1 MNISF
6 VKMEWET
13 AGHKVKAGVPPS
25 HLSDCVGKLDPQAA
39 ERQRNFFFSP
49 SFTTIKSS
57 LHFSFGGSHSARAE
71 LFSEENKINSV
82 EVSFRSR
89 ALTLTFMRII
99 ISRPILVGR
108 KMREQTFW
116 CAPPPLFSG
125 TQSGRFSALKTSKT
139 PPHLPAPPSP
149 HHPLIPLAASPRDFR
164 STMQGHRVIG

>member
-1 MNISF
+1 MKMNISF

-13 AGHKVKAGVPPS
+13 AGHKVKAGFPPS
-25 HLSDCVGKLDPQAA
+25 HLSDRVGKLNPQAA

-57 LHFSFGGSHSARAE
+57 VHFSFGGSHSARAE

-99 ISRPILVGR
+99 ISRPILVDR
-108 KMREQTFW
+108 KMKEQTFW
-116 CAPPPLFSG
+116 CDF
-125 TQSGRFSALKTSKT
+125 FFC
-139 PPHLPAPPSP
+139 PPSLCSVGP
-149 HHPLIPLAASPRDFR
+149 SLVVSLHWKPVRPLLIPLLAPPFASLIPW
-164 STMQGHRVIG
+164 SH